1 MELSV
6 SQLAQVKMLSRAKTL
21 KGTSA
26 KAKMRVKGKGAGE
39 EEGDSDKAKITA
51 KELPSVMRAM
61 LGADDFGS
69 PGPGPATSPGT
80 GPGPGS
86 GPVCKNN
93 GVHGKSTSKAPRPRT
108 DPRIQYSEP
117 TKPSSSPSATP
128 SSGRGGG
135 NEEGDDA
142 VDNIFMAG
150 VLEDML
156 LHSKDAKDWTDDDDE
171 HMAEHI
177 AFVSAMNGHRML
189 SSADVSGSRAGG
201 VGLPPK
207 PSLSLPV
214 SSFSSSPGGK
224 GKGKGKGKSKGAIEP
239 PRAPARARDRRYA
252 TERGPTKK
260 LDILYKRNS
269 NRSVG
274 GSKSEADQ
282 QRVQRL
288 AACLAKIY
296 ILNDEK
302 RKQNDTLHSLPNRLQ
317 AKLLGRNPDG
327 SRKKKSA
334 GSGRGPAGSSL
345 WNPLRMFWPRDK
357 QPPPPPV
364 EGKGAAQADETV
376 PSPKTKARGP
386 PKAKGSPKPKPR
398 YKPDP
403 KYDEVEDQ
411 AAPPGIYM
419 KQRK

>member
-6 SQLAQVKMLSRAKTL
+6 AQLAQVKMLSRAKTL

-26 KAKMRVKGKGAGE
+26 KGKTRGKGKGAGE
-39 EEGDSDKAKITA
+39 EEGEADGAKITT

-61 LGADDFGS
+61 LGANDFS
-69 PGPGPATSPGT
+69 SSGPC
-80 GPGPGS
+80 PGPGS

-93 GVHGKSTSKAPRPRT
+93 GHGKSTSKAPRPRT
-108 DPRIQYSEP
+108 DPRIQYSKP
-117 TKPSSSPSATP
+117 TKPYSSPSAVP
-128 SSGRGGG
+128 SSSRGGG
-135 NEEGDDA
+135 NDEGDDA

-156 LHSKDAKDWTDDDDE
+156 LHSKDAKDWTDEDDE

-189 SSADVSGSRAGG
+189 SSVDVSSSRAGG

-207 PSLSLPV
+207 PPLSLPV
-214 SSFSSSPGGK
+214 SSSSSSPGGK

-239 PRAPARARDRRYA
+239 PRTPARARDRRYA

-282 QRVQRL
+282 ERVQRL

-296 ILNDEK
+296 IFNDEK
-302 RKQNDTLHSLPNRLQ
+302 RKRNGTLRSLPNRLQ

-327 SRKKKSA
+327 SRKKAA
-334 GSGRGPAGSSL
+334 GSGRGPAAGSSL

-357 QPPPPPV
+357 QPPPPPD
-364 EGKGAAQADETV
+364 EGNGVARADETV
-376 PSPKTKARGP
+376 QSPKTKARGS
-386 PKAKGSPKPKPR
+386 PKAKRSPKSKPR

-403 KYDEVEDQ
+403 KYDDVENE
-411 AAPPGIYM
+411 AAPPDIYT
-419 KQRK
+419 KYR